1 MKNTKSKC
9 AYAMN
14 MIVAK
19 GIDDFRVESNFCE
32 LDLIGSFIDTM
43 QKYHQD
49 GYEKMLSVRG
59 RLYQVSI
66 KEVK

>member
-1 MKNTKSKC
+1 MNNTKPMC
-9 AYAMN
+9 AYKMN

-19 GIDDFRVESNFCE
+19 GIDDFKTESNFCG

-49 GYEKMLSVRG
+49 RYYKTISVRD
-59 RLYQVSI
+59 RVYLVEI